1 MRSRNT
7 NAMSSYQLEKSC
19 VMERK
24 FDFSYQL
31 TQKNTN
37 IMAKTSEH
45 IGRLLK
51 EVINIELCTISMN
64 QEDGFCLSRLWKL
77 LIYSLKEENR
87 SSSRMLEQCL
97 PEALNPLPQY

>member
-1 MRSRNT
+1 
-7 NAMSSYQLEKSC
+7 MSSYQLEKSC
-19 VMERK
+19 VMEHK

-31 TQKNTN
+31 TQNNTN

-45 IGRLLK
+45 IGQLLR
-51 EVINIELCTISMN
+51 EVINIEVRAINMN

-97 PEALNPLPQY
+97 PEALNSLPQY